1 MKRTVRKSFIFIML
15 AALFLFAACSRK
27 TDADAS
33 KADVGPQ
40 VAEQMELGKRYL
52 AEEKYDEAIEAFL
65 KSIDLNDQYV
75 DAYVM
80 LGELYLDQERFEEAV
95 TILRQG
101 YKNTGDASL
110 KELYTLSYEKLA
122 YQCYDNEQYDEAIEA
137 FEAVVTLDKS
147 NVDAYMSLYD
157 IYILLEDYENADVI
171 LEKGY
176 AATGDEMLK
185 ETRLTNLS
193 EMGQQFL
200 DEEDYENA
208 VYYLEKLQEAGE
220 NSTEVLVSLSRAYS
234 AMGEHEKAIELL
246 ESAENQDD
254 EAIKSAMADERA
266 QLGSQQYDEG
276 ENEAAI
282 GNLKKAIELAP
293 NHLEAHTILLS
304 VYLETRKEA
313 EAKALVD
320 QCLSK
325 FMNAET
331 AASGETFENFL
342 NVVSE
347 YYAEQDNMD
356 ACLSFWEKAAAL
368 KPDNED
374 YKDELMGYRSTVAD
388 NAYMLAEEMLMD
400 GNVNGAMANYKKAF
414 ALAPDNFEAGLVF
427 TDNGTYGLNKDGS
440 FRVGWYSDEE
450 GDRYYF
456 NPAAGNDYGRSVMGW
471 QNIDGSYYYF
481 EDDGRMMR
489 DDVAPDGRHVGAD
502 GKLLGDGQIPT
513 EEETEEKVE
522 EEEDEPETTAPSR
535 TETSKETSAP
545 KETSASKETKP
556 ASSTGSKSLKF
567 NTDTLRDAKN
577 GGGVV
582 SVKAEDLFL
591 NYEEGKLSLN
601 DIYTCMSQYG
611 MKVQW
616 VSEESPYELG
626 MGDFVVWVFAETSRT
641 DSAVVVKDA
650 SKYKDALRAKALPEG
665 TTFAIEFGSTATRSN
680 ETVDIDKMET
690 VNRK

>member
-1 MKRTVRKSFIFIML
+1 MKHTVRKSFIFIML

-27 TDADAS
+27 KAVDSS
-33 KADVGPQ
+33 KAEAGPQ
-40 VAEQMELGKRYL
+40 AAEQLELGKKYL
-52 AEEKYDEAIEAFL
+52 AEEQYDEAIEAFL
-65 KSIDLNDQYV
+65 KSIDFNDQYV
-75 DAYVM
+75 DAYMM

-95 TILRQG
+95 NILKKG

-110 KELYTLSYEKLA
+110 KELYTLSYENLA
-122 YQCYDNEQYDEAIEA
+122 YQYYDNEQYDEAIEA

-147 NVDAYMSLYD
+147 NVDAYMTLYD

-176 AATGDEMLK
+176 AATKDEMLK
-185 ETRLTNLS
+185 ETRFTNLS

-208 VYYLEKLQEAGE
+208 VYYLEKLREAGE
-220 NSTEVLVSLSRAYS
+220 KSSEILVSLSRAYS
-234 AMGEHEKAIELL
+234 GMGEHEKAVALL

-254 EAIKSAMADERA
+254 EIIKNAMADESAR
-266 QLGSQQYDEG
+266 LGMEQYDEG

-282 GNLKKAIELAP
+282 ENLKRAIALAP
-293 NHLEAHTILLS
+293 NHLDAHTILLS
-304 VYLETRKEA
+304 VYMETGKAA
-313 EAKALVD
+313 EARALVD

-325 FMNAET
+325 FMNAE
-331 AASGETFENFL
+331 AASSGESFENFL

-347 YYAEQDNMD
+347 FYGEQDNME

-368 KPDNED
+368 RPDNED
-374 YKDELMGYRSTVAD
+374 FRDQVMGYRSTVAD
-388 NAYMLAEEMLMD
+388 NAYMLAEEMLME

-414 ALAPDNFEAGLVF
+414 ALAPDNFEETLVF
-427 TDNGTYGLNKDGS
+427 TDNGTYGLKKDGS

-450 GDRYYF
+450 GERYYF
-456 NPAAGNDYGRSVMGW
+456 NPAAGNDHGRSVMGW
-471 QNIDGSYYYF
+471 QNIDGSDYYF

-489 DDVAPDGRHVGAD
+489 DDVAPDGRHVGPD

-513 EEETEEKVE
+513 EEETKEPE
-522 EEEDEPETTAPSR
+522 EEETEEEPETTGSHKP
-535 TETSKETSAP
+535 ETG
-545 KETSASKETKP
+545 KETSASQETKP
-556 ASSTGSKSLKF
+556 ASSTGNKSLKF
-567 NTDTLRDAKN
+567 NTDTLRDARDK
-577 GGGVV
+577 GGVV

-591 NYEEGKLSLN
+591 NYKDGNLSLN

-616 VSEESPYELG
+616 ISEESPYELG
-626 MGDFVVWVFAETSRT
+626 MGDFVVWVFAETNRT

-650 SKYKDALRAKALPEG
+650 NKYKETLRAKALPEG
-665 TTFAIEFGSTATRSN
+665 TDFAIEFGSTATRSN
-680 ETVDIDKMET
+680 ETVDIDKMDT
-690 VNRK
+690 VNKK